1 MTERYGPGYGEEGGQ
16 RPSGRG
22 AVTER
27 LARQDH
33 ANEIDLTDETTE
45 RESSGAFEPASPGGP
60 VGDAAAET
68 GRTGSANIF
77 DVDERARQEDQN
89 RTGYEPS
96 VADPGADPGGPRGE
110 SVVTEPG
117 EPRDDPDPAPTAE
130 DASAEEASAEDASLE
145 DAAAEEAY
153 AEAEPADVS
162 RPRSPSRRRH
172 HPADV
177 APAAETPV
185 AAVLSAARVAGR
197 RRHPQPVP
205 RHPGRVYRRAAPGG
219 RGGRP
224 LRRRPLAPGG
234 RRPSAAAR
242 PARRG
247 DRGGLDRGPAPG
259 PAGLPAVR
267 RPAPG
272 PGRLSQTLSLGVE
285 EEYRGPG
292 VGGGSGDLRDRPLR
306 WRRATTRRPGEP
318 GGPG

>member
-130 DASAEEASAEDASLE
+130 DASAEEAV
-145 DAAAEEAY
+145 AEEAVAEEADAEEAD
-153 AEAEPADVS
+153 AEAESADV
-162 RPRSPSRRRH
+162 PPAPVAEPS
-172 HPADV
+172 ADTTAADTAVV
-177 APAAETPV
+177 AATPV
-185 AAVLSAARVAGR
+185 AADADALLGSLDAGDIRNRFLDIQAGFIDEPRQAVEEAGR
-197 RRHPQPVP
+197 FVDDLLRQV
-205 RHPGRVYRRAAPGG
+205 ADALQQQ
-219 RGGRP
+219 RGQ
-224 LRRRPLAPGG
+224 LAG
-234 RRPSAAAR
+234 A
-242 PARRG
+242 
-247 DRGGLDRGPAPG
+247 
-259 PAGLPAVR
+259 
-267 RPAPG
+267 
-272 PGRLSQTLSLGVE
+272 TE
-285 EEYRGPG
+285 EASTE
-292 VGGGSGDLRDRPLR
+292 DLRLALRAYRQFVDRLLGL
-306 WRRATTRRPGEP
+306 AG
-318 GGPG
+318 